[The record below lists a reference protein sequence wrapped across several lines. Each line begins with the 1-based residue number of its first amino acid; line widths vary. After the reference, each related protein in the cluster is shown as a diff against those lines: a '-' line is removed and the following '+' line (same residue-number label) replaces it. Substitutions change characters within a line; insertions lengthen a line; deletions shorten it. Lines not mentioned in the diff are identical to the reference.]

1 VTEAELVAVEGEPLT
16 RAFYDIA
23 QLLESAETAEERV
36 TRVLARLRSFVPY
49 ERCAVLDA
57 LRGREPRLIF
67 ASGTP
72 ASEID
77 ELTGTIT
84 RLFVRLGQD
93 HGHESEAP
101 PSANQ
106 HLAVPLVGLDEVV
119 GVLFVS
125 RPDGAYAEPH
135 LRALSVVAAKLA
147 AYFSMLRAR
156 DVEAG
161 HIRQLVQARQA
172 AEIAN
177 RAKDEFLALVS
188 HELRTPLNTILTWA
202 DALRSAD
209 AGAAD
214 RARAFEAIER
224 NVLAQTKL
232 IQDLLDLSCVA
243 AAAIRLDLQAVEPAT
258 LIRDAIRS
266 LRQQAKQKAITLEV
280 SLDESVT
287 PLIADPHRLTQIV
300 ANLVANAIKFTP
312 EGGRVEVRLER
323 AGMLAK
329 IVVIDNGSGIDRDV
343 LPTLFAP
350 FRQANSSSTRPHGG
364 LGVGLALV
372 KDLVEL
378 HGGQVRVQS
387 EGEQRGATFTVELP
401 WGGAAN
407 AAASAREVATTMPDA
422 PQALLRIRVLVVD
435 DDEDTCEAIR
445 MVLEDEGAVV
455 ATATSVAGALEAL
468 ELSLPDVL
476 LSDITMPG
484 ESGYDLMR
492 KVVSRRGDAA
502 PPAAAISGGGRAD
515 SVQEALASGFR
526 MLLQKPVHS
535 TALIGAVVALAGMTS
550 QGDAPR
556 VRAGGTAR

>member
-1 VTEAELVAVEGEPLT
+1 VTEPDLVAIEGEPLT

-23 QLLESAETAEERV
+23 QLLESAETSEVRV
-36 TRVLARLRSFVPY
+36 TRVLERLQSFVPY

-57 LRGREPRLIF
+57 LPGREPRLVV
-67 ASGTP
+67 SPGTP
-72 ASEID
+72 VSEVD
-77 ELTGTIT
+77 EL
-84 RLFVRLGQD
+84 RLTVSAILARLNQD
-93 HGHESEAP
+93 HGDAKEQPASVG
-101 PSANQ
+101 Q

-119 GVLFVS
+119 GVLFV
-125 RPDGAYAEPH
+125 RRTDGGYQEPH

-161 HIRQLVQARQA
+161 HIRQLAQARQA

-188 HELRTPLNTILTWA
+188 HELRTPLSTILTWA
-202 DALRSAD
+202 DALRSTD
-209 AGAAD
+209 VGVAD

-243 AAAIRLDLQAVEPAT
+243 AAAIRLELQAVEPAK
-258 LIRDAIRS
+258 LIREALRS
-266 LRQQAKQKAITLEV
+266 LGQQAKQKAITLDV

-300 ANLVANAIKFTP
+300 ANLVTNAIKFTP
-312 EGGRVEVRLER
+312 KGGRVEVRLDR
-323 AGMLAK
+323 AGMLAR
-329 IVVIDNGSGIDRDV
+329 IQVIDSGSGIGPEV
-343 LPTLFAP
+343 LPTLFTP
-350 FRQANSSSTRPHGG
+350 FRQANSSSTRPYSG

-378 HGGQVRVQS
+378 HGGRVRAQS

-401 WGGAAN
+401 WCGADGF
-407 AAASAREVATTMPDA
+407 AASPALVAERVVG
-422 PQALLRIRVLVVD
+422 ALAGIRVLVVD

-445 MVLEDEGAVV
+445 MTLEDEGAVV
-455 ATATSVAGALEAL
+455 AVATSVGRALEAL
-468 ELSLPDVL
+468 ELSLPDVI

-492 KVVSRRGDAA
+492 KVVSQRGEAA
-502 PPAAAISGGGRAD
+502 PPAAAISGGGRND
-515 SVQEALASGFR
+515 SAQLALASGFR

-535 TALIGAVVALAGMTS
+535 SALVGAVATLAKMASTG
-550 QGDAPR
+550 GAAEARLGNAAP
-556 VRAGGTAR
+556 